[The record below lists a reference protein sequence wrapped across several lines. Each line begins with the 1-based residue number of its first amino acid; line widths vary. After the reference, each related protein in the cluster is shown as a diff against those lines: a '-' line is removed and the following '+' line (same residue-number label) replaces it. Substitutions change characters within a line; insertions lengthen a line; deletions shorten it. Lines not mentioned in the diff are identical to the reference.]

1 MGNAQSTDGPRR
13 TTQRLSKPRTGNHA
27 TPGLLSP
34 GVFSSSRSRHL
45 SNAQLPGPQEPSPTV
60 SSTPTTSSAPEVAAG
75 GPGSHVDNIAPFFP
89 PAPASQEE
97 LKRRSLF
104 RSRSTRGDNTARQN
118 HNGGPGSQ
126 PVNRTSRASSVTY
139 ESAVA
144 CYGQAEFETRP
155 AQSDRRTSVNYN
167 LTSYEAKRLL
177 NLAEE
182 PHLERAAAMSDNM
195 IAVTEPTWNPCNQG
209 NNPSSPITRTSSDVS
224 LYMPVRRRSLIQT
237 PGVATRSSLAHD
249 IPPVSRVSVRHSLP
263 VTPRLS
269 RQQSVESYRNG
280 TMPTEPWMAESESS
294 PRVATPCEDDYLSI
308 GAFKLGSL
316 RITNGFP
323 SPVTPD
329 VDENRDENDGSESRP
344 AAVQEGYFTKPQNS
358 ESDITPGAAT
368 RNDMASPKVV
378 SEISHSPSSAPT
390 TQERLAS
397 QGLQTT
403 SKTTALDDQ
412 LFNDDAQPEYS
423 SVEVLDVRPDPNA
436 KPPHAQLARSIDSSV
451 KRADSGFVS
460 MGRPSSEGCCKPL
473 AKADSG
479 YSSNVSLRSFQAK
492 AQGVENQSN
501 ASPLEKQF
509 SRPSNKRAEDQVGSE
524 TQESPGRLDVLRP
537 TSLEIE
543 APPPPVP
550 PKNIARPSFDSRPR
564 LDSTTKS
571 VRAHDLSG
579 GERSKTP
586 NAVKY
591 VPKPTVTVL
600 PDSEWPM
607 PLGPEAWGPESVSSS
622 ASGKLSSPRS
632 TTGGVQKPGRLQR
645 FLGGA
650 RRATI
655 STPAVGTLHAFE
667 HDCIPPVPREA
678 EQKLRGRPSRVH
690 STPKRP
696 APRSRPSL
704 DTLKTIFSVGSIEAS
719 LDAVNTMHAKP
730 AASGSENKEGAWK
743 QGLQSVPASL
753 ANIAGHVIPRRTRVG
768 KSVLV
773 RQGETAQDSQ
783 GSKIGSKNVTRG
795 DLPRVGIS
803 APVSPPKSE
812 SGKRTMSL
820 TFEGERAM
828 APSRRTFDANST
840 RPPPPGLPSPALP
853 SPIAKA
859 MSAESNNRAPET
871 AHSIRRPQILRV
883 PPSLSRK
890 ASRES
895 LQSNSASH
903 PSLARQTSMS
913 SIRSYHSSQV
923 SVGYSS
929 TYLRTQSL
937 VSMDPRRFRSFRQYS
952 LETSPYN
959 SPTREVHGNFA
970 RGTSQALAGNEGRR
984 NSISS
989 VRSEGVYRPADVH
1002 GWHIRVP
1009 QPPLRHRT
1017 SFEGYHGYQQWYPQ
1031 HGYPPSMSNGYT
1043 APAKTGYDPRSRG
1056 QVIAAATWSRSQF
1069 DAAAGQWYQG
1079 QSPQFYPLGHSR
1091 SRSMGSQ
1098 AGQGPNP
1105 PYRVLHSYNS
1115 PAYRNAPIWG

>member
-34 GVFSSSRSRHL
+34 GVFSSSRSRRL
-45 SNAQLPGPQEPSPTV
+45 SNAQLPGSPEPSPTV

-75 GPGSHVDNIAPFFP
+75 GSGSHIDNIAPFFP

-118 HNGGPGSQ
+118 HNGGPGSR
-126 PVNRTSRASSVTY
+126 PVNRMSRASSMTY

-144 CYGQAEFETRP
+144 CYGQAEFETRIYSRP

-209 NNPSSPITRTSSDVS
+209 NTPSSPITRTSSDVS
-224 LYMPVRRRSLIQT
+224 LYMPVRRRSMIQT

-249 IPPVSRVSVRHSLP
+249 IPPV
-263 VTPRLS
+263 PR
-269 RQQSVESYRNG
+269 SVESYMNG
-280 TMPTEPWMAESESS
+280 AMPTEPWMAESESA

-329 VDENRDENDGSESRP
+329 VDETGDGNDGSETRP
-344 AAVQEGYFTKPQNS
+344 AAVQEGYFVKPQNS
-358 ESDITPGAAT
+358 ETDITPGAAT
-368 RNDMASPKVV
+368 QNDMASPKVV
-378 SEISHSPSSAPT
+378 SEISHSPSSPPT
-390 TQERLAS
+390 TQERPAS
-397 QGLQTT
+397 QELQTT

-436 KPPHAQLARSIDSSV
+436 KPPHAQLARSTDSSV
-451 KRADSGFVS
+451 KRADSGF
-460 MGRPSSEGCCKPL
+460 
-473 AKADSG
+473 
-479 YSSNVSLRSFQAK
+479 N
-492 AQGVENQSN
+492 
-501 ASPLEKQF
+501 
-509 SRPSNKRAEDQVGSE
+509 
-524 TQESPGRLDVLRP
+524 SPGRLDVLRP

-550 PKNIARPSFDSRPR
+550 PKDIARPSFDSRLR

-571 VRAHDLSG
+571 VPTHDLSG

-607 PLGPEAWGPESVSSS
+607 PLGPEARGPERVSSS
-622 ASGKLSSPRS
+622 ASGKLSSPQS
-632 TTGGVQKPGRLQR
+632 ITGGVQKPGRLQR
-645 FLGGA
+645 LLGGA

-704 DTLKTIFSVGSIEAS
+704 DTLKTIFSVGSLEAS
-719 LDAVNTMHAKP
+719 LDAVNTMQTKP
-730 AASGSENKEGAWK
+730 AASSSENKEGAWK

-773 RQGETAQDSQ
+773 GQGETAQDSQ
-783 GSKIGSKNVTRG
+783 GSKNVTRG
-795 DLPRVGIS
+795 DLPLVGIS

-828 APSRRTFDANST
+828 TPSRRTFDANST
-840 RPPPPGLPSPALP
+840 RPPPPDLPSPALP

-859 MSAESNNRAPET
+859 M
-871 AHSIRRPQILRV
+871 
-883 PPSLSRK
+883 
-890 ASRES
+890 
-895 LQSNSASH
+895 
-903 PSLARQTSMS
+903 
-913 SIRSYHSSQV
+913 
-923 SVGYSS
+923 
-929 TYLRTQSL
+929 
-937 VSMDPRRFRSFRQYS
+937 
-952 LETSPYN
+952 
-959 SPTREVHGNFA
+959 EVHGNFA
-970 RGTSQALAGNEGRR
+970 RGTSQTLAGNESRR

-1009 QPPLRHRT
+1009 HPPLRHRT
-1017 SFEGYHGYQQWYPQ
+1017 SFEGYHGYQQWYPR

-1056 QVIAAATWSRSQF
+1056 QLIAAATWSRSQF

-1079 QSPQFYPLGHSR
+1079 QNPQFYPRGHSR
-1091 SRSMGSQ
+1091 SRSMGSR

-1115 PAYRNAPIWG
+1115 PAYRHAPIWG